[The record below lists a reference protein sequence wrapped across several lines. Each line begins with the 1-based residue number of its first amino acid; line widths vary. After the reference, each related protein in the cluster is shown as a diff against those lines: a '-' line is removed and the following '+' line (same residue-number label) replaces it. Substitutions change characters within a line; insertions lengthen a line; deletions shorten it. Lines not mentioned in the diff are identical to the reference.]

1 MYPEPVVSVWSRWRL
16 HADAVTSVLVSGG
29 VDART
34 VDEGGDVDG
43 LLVAGV
49 LLPDLPDLLDHRR
62 AKGRPTVV
70 WGGVLPS
77 PRVAAVRA
85 AGAAAYVSM
94 LRPPHEVVDVVRRVL
109 AGQPVPW
116 PAPPEAIVRLTPTE
130 QGVARAYLVEWSDHP
145 RAEVAR
151 RLGISERT
159 LKSHVANIRAKA
171 GHRGTETREGLHR
184 ALVVSEWL

>member
-1 MYPEPVVSVWSRWRL
+1 MRADAEVFVWSRWRL
-16 HADAVTSVLVSGG
+16 HADAVTSVLVADGL
-29 VDART
+29 DART
-34 VDEGGDVDG
+34 VASVDEATG
-43 LLVAGV
+43 LLVGGA
-49 LLPDLPDLLDHRR
+49 LLPDLTDLLERR
-62 AKGRPTVV
+62 RSAGLATVV

-77 PRVAAVRA
+77 PRVAALRQ

-94 LRPPHEVVDVVRRVL
+94 LEPPQQVVDVVRRVL

-116 PAPPEAIVRLTPTE
+116 PQPPEAMVRLTERE
-130 QGVARAYLVEWSDHP
+130 QEVARAYLADWSDHP

-159 LKSHVANIRAKA
+159 LKVHIANIRAKA
-171 GHRGTETREGLHR
+171 GHRGTETREGLRR

>member
-1 MYPEPVVSVWSRWRL
+1 MFPEPVVSVWSRWRL
-16 HADAVTSVLVSGG
+16 HADAVTSVLVAGG

-34 VDEGGDVDG
+34 ADEYHDVDG
-43 LLVAGV
+43 LLVGGA
-49 LLPDLPDLLDHRR
+49 LLPDLMDLLEERR

-77 PRVAAVRA
+77 PRVEALRR
-85 AGAAAYVSM
+85 AGAAAYLSM

-116 PAPPEAIVRLTPTE
+116 PAPPEAMVRLTPTE
-130 QGVARAYLVEWSDHP
+130 QRVARAYLVDWSDHP

-159 LKSHVANIRAKA
+159 LKVHIANIRAKA